1 MANAF
6 DTKPEHYERFRAG
19 THPYDRSVRP
29 QVVTKDANP
38 QYYSLIEEFAALT
51 GTGALLNTSL
61 NLHGLP
67 LVNDHRQAFHVL
79 DNSGLDFLLIE
90 DVLLVR
96 KKTGETQRT

>member
-1 MANAF
+1 
-6 DTKPEHYERFRAG
+6 
-19 THPYDRSVRP
+19 
-29 QVVTKDANP
+29 
-38 QYYSLIEEFAALT
+38 IEEFAALT